1 MREKVLSIGL
11 SQASL
16 LSFHQW
22 IFLEIK
28 GSRKNKFA
36 FLSVKAPAWQGAKAQ

>member
-1 MREKVLSIGL
+1 MIWHHLYHLTSDTKLFKGL
-11 SQASL
+11 Q
-16 LSFHQW
+16 QP
-22 IFLEIK
+22 K